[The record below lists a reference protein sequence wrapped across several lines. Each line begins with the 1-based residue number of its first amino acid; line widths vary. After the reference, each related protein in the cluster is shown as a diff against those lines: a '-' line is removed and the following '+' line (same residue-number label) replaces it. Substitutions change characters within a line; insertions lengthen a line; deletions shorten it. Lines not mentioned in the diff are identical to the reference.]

1 MATTDETSE
10 QILTP
15 EGKKKLEERLQELI
29 NVERPKNKE
38 ELALARS
45 QGDLSE
51 NADYDAARNKQAEI
65 EGEILDIQHK
75 LDTYKVVG
83 KQAGISGVQLG
94 SVVTIQ
100 NLKKNETFTYK
111 VVGSSEV
118 NLTLPIPQVASNSPL
133 IKAIFG
139 HGKGD
144 VVVIPVAKPYKV
156 KIIEVK

>member
-1 MATTDETSE
+1 MAVTDETSE

-51 NADYDAARNKQAEI
+51 NADYDAARNRQAEI

-75 LDTYKVVG
+75 LDTYKVVS
-83 KQAGISGVQLG
+83 KQSGIAGVQLG
-94 SVVTIQ
+94 SVVKIE
-100 NLKKNETFTYK
+100 NLAKNAEFTYK
-111 VVGSSEV
+111 IVGSSEV
-118 NLTLPIPQVASNSPL
+118 NLSAPIPQIASNSPL
-133 IKAIFG
+133 VKAIFG
-139 HGKGD
+139 HIKGD
-144 VVVIPVAKPYKV
+144 VVTIPVKKPYRI
-156 KIIEVK
+156 KIEEVK